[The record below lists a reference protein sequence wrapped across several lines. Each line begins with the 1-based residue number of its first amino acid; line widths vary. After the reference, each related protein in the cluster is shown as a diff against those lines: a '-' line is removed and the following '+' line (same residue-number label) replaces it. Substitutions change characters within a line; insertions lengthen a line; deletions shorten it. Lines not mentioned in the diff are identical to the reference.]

1 MSGILLLVTISAG
14 DLQIEKYFL
23 TARQAR
29 LRGTVSEIIK
39 KQSDLLYFTPEF
51 DNQGT
56 PPPTKNGIPDEN
68 NVAVERYRKICYEHN
83 IDLNEQ

>member
-1 MSGILLLVTISAG
+1 MSAILLLVTTSAG

-51 DNQGT
+51 ENQGT
-56 PPPTKNGIPDEN
+56 PPPTKNGIPDGN
-68 NVAVERYRKICYEHN
+68 NVGVERYRKICYEHN